1 MKIDIQSL
9 LTGGQAPNRTEA
21 VNGAF
26 GSLMDALL
34 AGSDLPASLL
44 TQALSSGDED
54 LRNALLDVVSE
65 DAETINGPLLS
76 LPVEDRAPWSGD
88 TGNRLLSDVIVPV
101 TIDPAELPVT
111 EEMGDETVETH
122 QFLSEEGVEA
132 LPEVGKE
139 AQSMGWQLQ
148 QLVTQSAEGASQTD
162 RVRTEATA
170 ARGFAE
176 ASGMSAPHSPAETT
190 VMAATWGEAPSGFSK
205 NPLIQ
210 KGPAVAIQ
218 AVLGTNDTAGII
230 SQPESLEAVGD
241 MPEPEHN
248 IVSAPTPSVSRSHV
262 VQAASA
268 GVTVMHAP
276 ETQEWKQA
284 VSQHIALFSRNGLSS
299 VEIRLHPEDLG
310 ALQISI
316 RLHQDQAQVHIVSEH
331 AHVRHAME
339 QALPQ
344 LRTAM
349 AEAGMQLEN
358 ASVGADGSSTGTG
371 ARGRE
376 DADPQQARN
385 EESDLTKD
393 EELPVLVQSIEG
405 DSLTGINTFA

>member
-9 LTGGQAPNRTEA
+9 LTGGQAPIRAEA
-21 VNGAF
+21 VTGAF

-44 TQALSSGDED
+44 AQALSSGDKD
-54 LRNALLDVVSE
+54 IRNVLMEVVSE
-65 DAETINGPLLS
+65 DAETVNGPLLS
-76 LPVEDRAPWSGD
+76 LPVENLAPWGGD
-88 TGNRLLSDVIVPV
+88 TGNRLFSDVIVPV
-101 TIDPAELPVT
+101 TVDPAELPVR
-111 EEMGDETVETH
+111 EEMGDEAVVTH
-122 QFLSEEGVEA
+122 QFLSEGAEA
-132 LPEVGKE
+132 LQEVGKE

-148 QLVTQSAEGASQTD
+148 QLVTQSAEGASQTP
-162 RVRTEATA
+162 RLRTEVTA

-176 ASGMSAPHSPAETT
+176 VSGMSAPHSHAETP
-190 VMAATWGEAPSGFSK
+190 VLAAEWGEAPSRFSK
-205 NPLIQ
+205 NSLIQ
-210 KGPAVAIQ
+210 KGPAAAIQ
-218 AVLGTNDTAGII
+218 AGLETNDTAGIN
-230 SQPESLEAVGD
+230 SLPESLEAVGD
-241 MPEPEHN
+241 MPEPGHN
-248 IVSAPTPSVSRSHV
+248 IVSASTPSVSRSPV

-358 ASVGADGSSTGTG
+358 ASVGADGTSTGTG

-385 EESDLTKD
+385 EEGDLTKD
-393 EELPVLVQSIEG
+393 EELPVLVQSIDG
-405 DSLTGINTFA
+405 YSLAGINTFA